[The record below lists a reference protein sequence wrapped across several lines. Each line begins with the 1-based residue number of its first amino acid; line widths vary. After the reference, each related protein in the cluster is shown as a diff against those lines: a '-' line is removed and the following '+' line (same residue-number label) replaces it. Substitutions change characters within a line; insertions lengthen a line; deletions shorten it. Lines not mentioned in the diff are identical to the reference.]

1 MLTHSVAGGTGSGLG
16 SYLLEAL
23 ADRYP
28 KKLIQTYSVFP
39 SQDQGG
45 EVIVHPYNSMLT
57 LQRLINNVDATVII
71 DNSALD
77 RIVGD
82 KLQMPNQSYEETN
95 SLVSTVMAA
104 STNTLRFPGYMNN
117 DLVGLISPLVPTP
130 RAHFL
135 TTGYTPLTSLNTKQR
150 SVIRKTSVLAVMKR
164 LLDPKNIMTSTNT
177 RRGLYVSALNIIEG
191 DVDPM
196 DLHKSL
202 QTINDKQLAK
212 FVPWGPRSILVALSR
227 RSPYNQSA
235 HRINGLMLANH
246 TSIRGVSLFFLFKNN
261 NNSLLIFLL

>member
-1 MLTHSVAGGTGSGLG
+1 MLLHSVAGGTGSGLG
-16 SYLLEAL
+16 SYLLEAIS
-23 ADRYP
+23 DRYP

-45 EVIVHPYNSMLT
+45 EVIVHPYNTMLT
-57 LQRLINNVDATVII
+57 LERLINNVDATVII

-82 KLQMPNQSYEETN
+82 KLQMPNQSFEETN

-104 STNTLRFPGYMNN
+104 STYTLRFPGYMNN

-135 TTGYTPLTSLNTKQR
+135 TTGYTPLTSLRQR
-150 SVIRKTSVLAVMKR
+150 SIIRKTSVLAVMKR

-177 RRGLYVSALNIIEG
+177 RKGLYVSALNIIEG

-212 FVPWGPRSILVALSR
+212 FVPWGPRSIQVALSK
-227 RSPYNQSA
+227 RSPFNQSD
-235 HRINGLMLANH
+235 HRISGLMLANH
-246 TSIRGVSLFFLFKNN
+246 TSIRGVRFIFYFLFMSMIN
-261 NNSLLIFLL
+261 